1 VLQTGEIVEI
11 ITSSSSKGP
20 SRDWL
25 TMVTTGEARSK
36 IRAWF
41 KKEMR
46 QENIEVGRAEVERE
60 LRRLGRAYTESEL
73 MTVAENLSRRIGITG
88 AEDLF
93 NTLGFG
99 GLSISRI
106 SGKLKDEFE
115 RVVKPPETVP
125 AVEVDPS
132 RVVAN
137 PKSVRR
143 GSGVVVDGQRGCQV
157 KFARCCNPLPGDEI
171 IGFVS
176 RGFGISVHKRDCPN
190 AVLGT
195 QDSYQKD
202 RWLPAAWEEESEMGA
217 GGLYE
222 AMLMIE
228 MEERIGVLAEITA
241 VIADMK
247 VSILQ
252 INTVNTDGRTAVTLT
267 VGCKNV
273 SHYNS
278 IVARLRGIPS
288 VLSISRGYK
297 GAER

>member
-1 VLQTGEIVEI
+1 
-11 ITSSSSKGP
+11 
-20 SRDWL
+20 
-25 TMVTTGEARSK
+25 
-36 IRAWF
+36 
-41 KKEMR
+41 
-46 QENIEVGRAEVERE
+46 
-60 LRRLGRAYTESEL
+60 
-73 MTVAENLSRRIGITG
+73 
-88 AEDLF
+88 
-93 NTLGFG
+93 
-99 GLSISRI
+99 
-106 SGKLKDEFE
+106 LKDEFE